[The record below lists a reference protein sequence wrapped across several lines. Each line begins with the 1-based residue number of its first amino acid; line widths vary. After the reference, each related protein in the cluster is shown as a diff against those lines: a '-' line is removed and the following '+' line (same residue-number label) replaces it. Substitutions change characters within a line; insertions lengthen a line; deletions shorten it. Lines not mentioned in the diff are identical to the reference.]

1 MLFTEAG
8 RCSPSSVGRLASGS
22 QASKQ
27 ESKQASKQASKR
39 ASRQASRQAGR
50 QQAAGRQAGRLA
62 DRQAGRQA
70 NRQAGEASSFESRV
84 GESVADD
91 SSGRQVREDKID
103 KGKEVYPQGWSGKDI
118 VDKRC
123 EEKGREGRRIRV
135 EVREHGTRVAGRC
148 SRMKESSRP
157 LPPSPPHPLARAPRG
172 GKRHRRREVLS
183 KSRDRC
189 VENDEEDED
198 DGEAVPIL
206 VETFSILRSE
216 GNKNERKTV

>member
-27 ESKQASKQASKR
+27 VSKASKQSKQAEQASKQAS
-39 ASRQASRQAGR
+39 RQASRPAGKQASKQVGRQAGK
-50 QQAAGRQAGRLA
+50 QAGRQAG
-62 DRQAGRQA
+62 
-70 NRQAGEASSFESRV
+70 RQAGEASSFESRV

-123 EEKGREGRRIRV
+123 EAKGRKGRRIR
-135 EVREHGTRVAGRC
+135 
-148 SRMKESSRP
+148 SRTLKKEEEEEEERQKTEEED
-157 LPPSPPHPLARAPRG
+157 LE
-172 GKRHRRREVLS
+172 KEVLEEMMKKRLVLPTIAPKTIDS
-183 KSRDRC
+183 KKSSQVDRL
-189 VENDEEDED
+189 N
-198 DGEAVPIL
+198 A
-206 VETFSILRSE
+206 
-216 GNKNERKTV
+216 